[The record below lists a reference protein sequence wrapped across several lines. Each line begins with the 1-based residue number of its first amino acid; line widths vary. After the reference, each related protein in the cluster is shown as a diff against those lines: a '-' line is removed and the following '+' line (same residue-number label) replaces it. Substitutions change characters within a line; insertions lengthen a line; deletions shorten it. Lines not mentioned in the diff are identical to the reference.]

1 MNLKKIQAMPFAPF
15 HEESKV
21 RWKVTVKVKE
31 PVVDGER
38 LLVVDFLE
46 NLSCTAYRRDMPSF
60 RIVCAKKSK
69 EVKGINHEGRIQQ
82 KVLNCFSTPMWW
94 YNEYVLISPR
104 EEEALR
110 RFLKAEKTENHQMD
124 NLCKWIKQT
133 RQEMKKRSME
143 KRGELMDEDY
153 RLCPEALP
161 EGLIDYIRRE
171 VLPEDRVII
180 YKRGNVNGICT
191 VCGTQVHARGR
202 RFTQSAYATCPNC
215 GARVICVLEDGCAFA
230 ANYIEN
236 IVAVQKGTDGETVFF
251 RQWLL
256 HRDNSA
262 RWEHIEDFLQETV
275 RYAIRGN
282 KTAKWQKQGKESY
295 YMRTERYELDEWTR
309 WQDNR
314 IYDGSYF
321 FYPTGIEE
329 ALSGTAMQYAD
340 LEGYLEERG
349 HNKNPIY
356 FLEYHARYPV
366 IEFLWKAGYQNIVHN
381 RIFGMDRENRNAI
394 LWERKKLK
402 ECFKFPLRILKLM
415 PPEEW
420 SLNDIQRVNDLWEKY
435 GGKVTDTEIR
445 LVLQS
450 KVDIQLWSRATTYA
464 NAGRILK
471 YIKNQTDKRKEK
483 NPDKRS
489 ISQNDT
495 AQAYRDYLQECEQL
509 HLDLHDKEILFP
521 KDLTAAHNR
530 TMEQVKFEKNKAD
543 QEKFQKAVEK
553 LEKFAWGEG
562 EFFIRPAREQME
574 LTAEGKA
581 LHHCVGGYI
590 KRMAEGETAI
600 FFLRKVSEPDKPFY
614 TLELQKKRVIQCRT
628 EHNASYDRK
637 PDVKKFVDM
646 WMEKVVKKGGKKK
659 AKEATA

>member
-15 HEESKV
+15 RRESME
-21 RWKVTVKVKE
+21 RWRVTVKE

-143 KRGELMDEDY
+143 ERGELMDEDY

-161 EGLIDYIRRE
+161 EGMIDYIRRE

-180 YKRGNVNGICT
+180 YKKGNVQGTCS
-191 VCGTQVHARGR
+191 VCGSKVHARGR
-202 RFTQSAYATCPNC
+202 RFVQGTRVNCPNC
-215 GARVICVLEDGCAFA
+215 GTGVSCVLENGSAFA
-230 ANYIEN
+230 SNYIEN

-251 RQWLL
+251 QQWLL

-366 IEFLWKAGYQNIVHN
+366 IEFLWKAGYRNIVHN

-420 SLNDIQRVNDLWEKY
+420 RLDDIQRVNDLWERY
-435 GGKVTDTEIR
+435 GGKITDTEIQ
-445 LVLQS
+445 LVLES
-450 KVDIQLWSRATTYA
+450 KVDIQLWSGATPYA

-471 YIKNQTDKRKEK
+471 YIKNQTDKREEK
-483 NPDKRS
+483 NPDRRI

-495 AQAYRDYLQECEQL
+495 ARVYRDYLQECEQL
-509 HLDLHDKEILFP
+509 RIDLQDKEILFP

-553 LEKFAWGEG
+553 LEKFAWSEG

-590 KRMAEGETAI
+590 RRMAEGETAI

-637 PDVKKFVDM
+637 PDVKSFVDM
-646 WMEKVVKKGGKKK
+646 WIEKIVKKGGKKK
-659 AKEATA
+659 AKEAAA

>member
-21 RWKVTVKVKE
+21 RWKVTVKE

-366 IEFLWKAGYQNIVHN
+366 IEFLWKAGYRNIVHN

-420 SLNDIQRVNDLWEKY
+420 SLNDIQRVNDLWERY

-628 EHNASYDRK
+628 EHNASYDRN
-637 PDVKKFVDM
+637 PDVKNFVDM
-646 WMEKVVKKGGKKK
+646 WMEKVVKKGGNKK
-659 AKEATA
+659 AKEAAA

>member
-1 MNLKKIQAMPFAPF
+1 MQN
-15 HEESKV
+15 
-21 RWKVTVKVKE
+21 
-31 PVVDGER
+31 
-38 LLVVDFLE
+38 
-46 NLSCTAYRRDMPSF
+46 
-60 RIVCAKKSK
+60 
-69 EVKGINHEGRIQQ
+69 
-82 KVLNCFSTPMWW
+82 
-94 YNEYVLISPR
+94 
-104 EEEALR
+104 
-110 RFLKAEKTENHQMD
+110 
-124 NLCKWIKQT
+124 T
-133 RQEMKKRSME
+133 R
-143 KRGELMDEDY
+143 
-153 RLCPEALP
+153 
-161 EGLIDYIRRE
+161 
-171 VLPEDRVII
+171 
-180 YKRGNVNGICT
+180 VN
-191 VCGTQVHARGR
+191 
-202 RFTQSAYATCPNC
+202 CPNC
-215 GARVICVLEDGCAFA
+215 GTRVSCVLENGSAFA
-230 ANYIEN
+230 SNYIEN

-340 LEGYLEERG
+340 LEGYLEEKG
-349 HNKNPIY
+349 HNRNPIY
-356 FLEYHARYPV
+356 FLEYHAKYPV
-366 IEFLWKAGYQNIVHN
+366 MEFLWKAGYRNIVHN

-420 SLNDIQRVNDLWEKY
+420 KLDDVQRANYLWKNY
-435 GGKVTDTEIR
+435 GERITDAEMQTA
-445 LVLQS
+445 LQS
-450 KVDIQLWSRATTYA
+450 RLDVQSLTGAMPYA
-464 NAGRILK
+464 GIGKILK
-471 YIKNQTDKRKEK
+471 YIQKQTEKRKGEE
-483 NPDKRS
+483 R
-489 ISQNDT
+489 DT
-495 AQAYRDYLQECEQL
+495 TYTLEGIIRTYRDYLQECEQL
-509 HLDLHDKEILFP
+509 HFDLHDREILFP
-521 KDLTAAHNR
+521 KDLVAAHDR
-530 TMEQVKFEKNKAD
+530 TMKQIAFEKNKAN

-553 LEKFAWGEG
+553 LEKFAWSEG

-590 KRMAEGETAI
+590 RDMAEEKTAI
-600 FFLRKVSEPDKPFY
+600 FFLRKASEPDKPFY

-628 EHNASYDRK
+628 EHNASYDRN
-637 PDVKKFVDM
+637 PDVKNFVDM
-646 WMEKVVKKGGKKK
+646 WMEKVVKKGGNKKT
-659 AKEATA
+659 KEAAA

>member
-21 RWKVTVKVKE
+21 RWKVTVKE

-366 IEFLWKAGYQNIVHN
+366 IEFLWKAGYRNIVHN

-394 LWERKKLK
+394 RWERKKLRD
-402 ECFKFPLRILKLM
+402 CFKFPLRILKLM

-420 SLNDIQRVNDLWEKY
+420 SLNDIQRVNDLWERY
-435 GGKVTDTEIR
+435 GGKITDTEIQ

-450 KVDIQLWSRATTYA
+450 KVDIQLWSRATAYA
-464 NAGRILK
+464 SVGKILK
-471 YIKNQTDKRKEK
+471 YIQKQTEKRKEE
-483 NPDKRS
+483 NPDRRNVSKDESAR
-489 ISQNDT
+489 I
-495 AQAYRDYLQECEQL
+495 YRDYLQECEQL

-628 EHNASYDRK
+628 EHNASYDRN
-637 PDVKKFVDM
+637 PDVKNFVDM
-646 WMEKVVKKGGKKK
+646 WMEKVVKKGGNKK
-659 AKEATA
+659 AKEAAA

>member
-21 RWKVTVKVKE
+21 RWKVTVKE

-110 RFLKAEKTENHQMD
+110 RFLKAEETENHQMD

-366 IEFLWKAGYQNIVHN
+366 IEFLWKAGYRNIVHN

-600 FFLRKVSEPDKPFY
+600 FFLREVSEPDKPFY

-628 EHNASYDRK
+628 EHNASYDRN
-637 PDVKKFVDM
+637 PDVKNFVDM
-646 WMEKVVKKGGKKK
+646 WMEKVVKKGGNKK
-659 AKEATA
+659 AKEAAA

>member
-21 RWKVTVKVKE
+21 RWKVTVKE

-110 RFLKAEKTENHQMD
+110 RFLKAEETENHQMD

-366 IEFLWKAGYQNIVHN
+366 IEFLWKAGYRNIVHN

-628 EHNASYDRK
+628 EHNASYDRN
-637 PDVKKFVDM
+637 PDVKNFVDM
-646 WMEKVVKKGGKKK
+646 WMEKVVKKGGNKK
-659 AKEATA
+659 AKEAAA

>member
-15 HEESKV
+15 CEESGV
-21 RWKVTVKVKE
+21 RWKVTVKE

-38 LLVVDFLE
+38 MLVVDFLE
-46 NLSCTAYRRDMPSF
+46 NTACVSYKRETPSF
-60 RIVCAKKSK
+60 RIVCAKKSR
-69 EVKGINHEGRIQQ
+69 EAKGITHEGKIQQ
-82 KVLNCFSTPMWW
+82 KVLDSFRRFAG
-94 YNEYVLISPR
+94 EYAMISLR

-110 RFLKAEKTENHQMD
+110 RFLKTEKTGNHQLD
-124 NLCKWIKQT
+124 NLCKWIEQT

-143 KRGELMDEDY
+143 ERGELMDEDY

-171 VLPEDRVII
+171 VLPNDRVII
-180 YKRGNVNGICT
+180 YKKGNVNGICT
-191 VCGTQVHARGR
+191 VCGTQVRAMGR

-215 GARVICVLEDGCAFA
+215 GARVSCVLEDGSSFA
-230 ANYIEN
+230 ASYIEN
-236 IVAVQKGTDGETVFF
+236 IVAVQKGTDGKTVFF

-256 HRDNSA
+256 RRDHTA

-275 RYAIRGN
+275 RYAIRGA
-282 KTAKWQKQGKESY
+282 KTAKWQKEGKWNY
-295 YMRTERYELDEWTR
+295 YMKTERYELDEWTR
-309 WQDNR
+309 WSDNR
-314 IYDGSYF
+314 IYDGGYYF
-321 FYPTGIEE
+321 YTGGIEE

-340 LEGYLEERG
+340 LDGYLAAER

-356 FLEYHARYPV
+356 FLEYHAKYPV
-366 IEFLWKAGYQNIVHN
+366 IEFLWKAGYRNIVHN
-381 RIFGMDRENRNAI
+381 RIFGMSKENRNAI

-420 SLNDIQRVNDLWEKY
+420 KLDDVQRANYLWKNY
-435 GGKVTDTEIR
+435 GERITDAEMR
-445 LVLQS
+445 MALQS
-450 KVDIQLWSRATTYA
+450 RTDVQNLTGAMPYA
-464 NAGRILK
+464 GIGKILK
-471 YIKNQTDKRKEK
+471 YIQKQTEKRKEEK
-483 NPDKRS
+483 GHTTYTLEGIIR
-489 ISQNDT
+489 
-495 AQAYRDYLQECEQL
+495 AYRDYLRECEQL
-509 HLDLHDKEILFP
+509 HFDLHDREILFP
-521 KDLTAAHNR
+521 KDLVAAHDR
-530 TMEQVKFEKNKAD
+530 TMKQIAFEKNKAD

-553 LEKFAWGEG
+553 LEKFAWSEG
-562 EFFIRPAREQME
+562 DFFIRPAREQME

-590 KRMAEGETAI
+590 GDMAEEKTAI

-659 AKEATA
+659 AKEAAA

>member
-21 RWKVTVKVKE
+21 RWKVTVKE

-349 HNKNPIY
+349 HNRNPIY
-356 FLEYHARYPV
+356 FLEYHEKYPV
-366 IEFLWKAGYQNIVHN
+366 IEFLWKAGYRNIVHN

-590 KRMAEGETAI
+590 RDMAEEKTAI
-600 FFLRKVSEPDKPFY
+600 FFLRKANEPDKPFY

-628 EHNASYDRK
+628 EHNASYDRN
-637 PDVKKFVDM
+637 PDVKNFVDM

-659 AKEATA
+659 AKEAAA

>member
-21 RWKVTVKVKE
+21 RWKVTVKE
-31 PVVDGER
+31 PVEDGER

-366 IEFLWKAGYQNIVHN
+366 IEFLWKAGYRNIVHN

-590 KRMAEGETAI
+590 RDMAEEKTAI
-600 FFLRKVSEPDKPFY
+600 FFLRKANEPDKPFY

-628 EHNASYDRK
+628 EHNASYDRN
-637 PDVKKFVDM
+637 PDVKNFVDM

-659 AKEATA
+659 AKEAAA

>member
-1 MNLKKIQAMPFAPF
+1 MNLKKIKAMPFAPF
-15 HEESKV
+15 RRESME
-21 RWKVTVKVKE
+21 RWRVTVKE

-38 LLVVDFLE
+38 MLVVDFLE
-46 NLSCTAYRRDMPSF
+46 NTACVSYKRETPSF
-60 RIVCAKKSK
+60 RIVCGKKSR
-69 EVKGINHEGRIQQ
+69 EVKGITHEGKIQQ
-82 KVLNCFSTPMWW
+82 KVLDSFRRFTG
-94 YNEYVLISPR
+94 EYAMISPR

-110 RFLKAEKTENHQMD
+110 RFLKAEKTGNHQLD
-124 NLCKWIKQT
+124 NLCTWVEQT

-143 KRGELMDEDY
+143 ERGELMDEDY

-171 VLPEDRVII
+171 VLPNDRVII

-191 VCGTQVHARGR
+191 VCGTQVHAGGR
-202 RFTQSAYATCPNC
+202 RFTQSTRVNCPSC
-215 GARVICVLEDGCAFA
+215 GARVSCVLEDGCAFA

-236 IVAVQKGTDGETVFF
+236 VVAVQKGTDGETVFF

-282 KTAKWQKQGKESY
+282 KTAKWQKQGKDNY

-321 FYPTGIEE
+321 FYPGGIEE

-340 LEGYLEERG
+340 LEGYLEEGGYR
-349 HNKNPIY
+349 NAIY
-356 FLEYHARYPV
+356 FLEYHAKYPV
-366 IEFLWKAGYQNIVHN
+366 IEFLWKTGYRNIVHN

-420 SLNDIQRVNDLWEKY
+420 SLNDIQRVNDLWGRY
-435 GGKVTDTEIR
+435 GGIITDTEIR
-445 LVLQS
+445 LVLES
-450 KVDIQLWSRATTYA
+450 KVDIQLWSRATAYA
-464 NAGRILK
+464 SVGKILK
-471 YIKNQTDKRKEK
+471 YIQKQTEKRKEE
-483 NPDKRS
+483 NPDRRNVSKDESAR
-489 ISQNDT
+489 I
-495 AQAYRDYLQECEQL
+495 YRDYLQECEQL

-530 TMEQVKFEKNKAD
+530 TMEQVKFERNKVD

-553 LEKFAWGEG
+553 LEKFAWSEG
-562 EFFIRPAREQME
+562 DFFIRPAREQAE

-637 PDVKKFVDM
+637 PDVKNFVDM
-646 WMEKVVKKGGKKK
+646 WMEKIVKKGGKKK
-659 AKEATA
+659 AKEAAA

>member
-15 HEESKV
+15 RRESME
-21 RWKVTVKVKE
+21 RWRVTVKE

-38 LLVVDFLE
+38 MLVVDFLE
-46 NLSCTAYRRDMPSF
+46 NTACVSYKRETPSF
-60 RIVCAKKSK
+60 RIVCGKKSG
-69 EVKGINHEGRIQQ
+69 EVKGITHEGKVQQ
-82 KVLNCFSTPMWW
+82 KVLDSFRRFTG
-94 YNEYVLISPR
+94 EYAMISPR

-110 RFLKAEKTENHQMD
+110 RFLKAEKTGNHQMD

-236 IVAVQKGTDGETVFF
+236 IVAVQKGTDGKTVFF

-275 RYAIRGN
+275 RYAIRRN

-321 FYPTGIEE
+321 FYTGGIEE

-340 LEGYLEERG
+340 LEGYLEEGGYR
-349 HNKNPIY
+349 NAIY
-356 FLEYHARYPV
+356 FLEYHAKYPV
-366 IEFLWKAGYQNIVHN
+366 IEFLWKTGYRNIVHN

-394 LWERKKLK
+394 LWEREKLK

-420 SLNDIQRVNDLWEKY
+420 KLDDVKRANYLWKNY
-435 GGKVTDTEIR
+435 GERITDAEMR
-445 LVLQS
+445 MALQS
-450 KVDIQLWSRATTYA
+450 RTDVQSLTGAMPYA
-464 NAGRILK
+464 GIGKILK
-471 YIKNQTDKRKEK
+471 YIQKQTEKRKEEK
-483 NPDKRS
+483 GHTTYTPEGIIR
-489 ISQNDT
+489 
-495 AQAYRDYLQECEQL
+495 AYRDYLRECEQL
-509 HLDLHDKEILFP
+509 HFDLHDREILFP
-521 KDLTAAHNR
+521 KDLVAAHDR
-530 TMEQVKFEKNKAD
+530 TMKQIAFEKNKAD
-543 QEKFQKAVEK
+543 QEKFQKAVNK
-553 LEKFAWGEG
+553 LEKFAWQKGG
-562 EFFIRPAREQME
+562 FLIRPAREQME

-590 KRMAEGETAI
+590 RDMAEEKTAI
-600 FFLRKVSEPDKPFY
+600 FFLRKANEPDKPFY

-628 EHNASYDRK
+628 EHNASYDRN
-637 PDVKKFVDM
+637 PDVKNFVDM
-646 WMEKVVKKGGKKK
+646 WMEKIVKSGGKKK
-659 AKEATA
+659 AKEAAA

>member
-15 HEESKV
+15 RRESME
-21 RWKVTVKVKE
+21 RWRVTVKE

-38 LLVVDFLE
+38 MLVVDFLE
-46 NLSCTAYRRDMPSF
+46 NTACVSYKRETPSF
-60 RIVCAKKSK
+60 RIVCGKKSR
-69 EVKGINHEGRIQQ
+69 EVKGITHEGKIQQ
-82 KVLNCFSTPMWW
+82 KVLDSFRRFAG
-94 YNEYVLISPR
+94 EYAMISPR

-110 RFLKAEKTENHQMD
+110 RFLKAEKTGNHQLD
-124 NLCKWIKQT
+124 NLCTWVEQT

-143 KRGELMDEDY
+143 ERGELMDEDY

-161 EGLIDYIRRE
+161 EGMIDYIRRE
-171 VLPEDRVII
+171 VLPKDRVII

-191 VCGTQVHARGR
+191 VCGTQVRAMGR
-202 RFTQSAYATCPNC
+202 RFTQSTRVNCPNC
-215 GARVICVLEDGCAFA
+215 GARVSCVLEDGCAFA

-236 IVAVQKGTDGETVFF
+236 IVAVQKGTDGKTVFF

-256 HRDNSA
+256 RRDHTA
-262 RWEHIEDFLQETV
+262 RWEHIEDFLHETV
-275 RYAIRGN
+275 RYAIRGA
-282 KTAKWQKQGKESY
+282 KTAKWQKQGKWNY
-295 YMRTERYELDEWTR
+295 YMKTERYELDEWIR
-309 WQDNR
+309 WSDNR
-314 IYDGSYF
+314 IYDGGYYF
-321 FYPTGIEE
+321 YTGGIEE
-329 ALSGTAMQYAD
+329 ALQGTAMQYAD
-340 LEGYLEERG
+340 LDGYLAAERR
-349 HNKNPIY
+349 NENPIY
-356 FLEYHARYPV
+356 FLEYHAKYPV
-366 IEFLWKAGYQNIVHN
+366 IEFLWKAGYRNIVHN

-420 SLNDIQRVNDLWEKY
+420 KLDDVQRANYLWKNY
-435 GGKVTDTEIR
+435 GERITDAEMQMA
-445 LVLQS
+445 LQS
-450 KVDIQLWSRATTYA
+450 RTDVQSLTGAMPYA
-464 NAGRILK
+464 GIGKILK
-471 YIKNQTDKRKEK
+471 YIQKQTEKRKEEK
-483 NPDKRS
+483 GHTTYTPEGIIR
-489 ISQNDT
+489 
-495 AQAYRDYLQECEQL
+495 AYRDYLRECEQL
-509 HLDLHDKEILFP
+509 HFDLHDREILFP

-553 LEKFAWGEG
+553 LEKFAWSEG

-637 PDVKKFVDM
+637 PDVKNFVDM
-646 WMEKVVKKGGKKK
+646 WMEKVVKKGVNKK
-659 AKEATA
+659 AKEAAA

>member
-21 RWKVTVKVKE
+21 RWKVTVKE

-340 LEGYLEERG
+340 LEGYLEERR

-366 IEFLWKAGYQNIVHN
+366 IEFLWKAGYRNIVHN

-590 KRMAEGETAI
+590 RDMAEEKTAI
-600 FFLRKVSEPDKPFY
+600 FFLRKANEPDKPFY

-628 EHNASYDRK
+628 EHNASYDRN
-637 PDVKKFVDM
+637 PDVKNFVDM

-659 AKEATA
+659 AKEAAA

>member
-15 HEESKV
+15 RRESME
-21 RWKVTVKVKE
+21 RWRVTVKE

-38 LLVVDFLE
+38 MLVVDFLE
-46 NLSCTAYRRDMPSF
+46 NTACVSYKRETPSF
-60 RIVCAKKSK
+60 RIVCGKKSR
-69 EVKGINHEGRIQQ
+69 EVKGITHEGKIQQ
-82 KVLNCFSTPMWW
+82 KVLDSFRRFTG
-94 YNEYVLISPR
+94 EYAMISPR

-110 RFLKAEKTENHQMD
+110 RFLKAEKTGNHQLD
-124 NLCKWIKQT
+124 NLCKWVEQT
-133 RQEMKKRSME
+133 RQKMKKRSME
-143 KRGELMDEDY
+143 ERGELMDEDY

-171 VLPEDRVII
+171 VLPEDKVII
-180 YKRGNVNGICT
+180 YKKGNVHGTCS

-202 RFTQSAYATCPNC
+202 RFTQSTRVNCPNC
-215 GARVICVLEDGCAFA
+215 GTRVSCVLEDGCAFA

-321 FYPTGIEE
+321 FYSTGIEE

-340 LEGYLEERG
+340 LDGYLAAER

-366 IEFLWKAGYQNIVHN
+366 VEFLWKAGYRNIVHN
-381 RIFGMDRENRNAI
+381 RVFGMSKENRNAI
-394 LWERKKLK
+394 RWERKKLK
-402 ECFKFPLRILKLM
+402 DCFKFPLRILKLM

-420 SLNDIQRVNDLWEKY
+420 KLDDVQRANYLWKNY
-435 GGKVTDTEIR
+435 GERITDAEMQTA
-445 LVLQS
+445 LQS
-450 KVDIQLWSRATTYA
+450 RTDVQSLTGAMPYA
-464 NAGRILK
+464 GIGKILK
-471 YIKNQTDKRKEK
+471 YIQKQTEKRKEEK
-483 NPDKRS
+483 GHTTYTPEGIIR
-489 ISQNDT
+489 
-495 AQAYRDYLQECEQL
+495 AYRDYLQECEQL
-509 HLDLHDKEILFP
+509 HFDLHDREILFP
-521 KDLTAAHNR
+521 KDLVAAHDR
-530 TMEQVKFEKNKAD
+530 TMKQIAFEKNKAD

-553 LEKFAWGEG
+553 LEKFAWSEG

-590 KRMAEGETAI
+590 RDMAEEKTAI
-600 FFLRKVSEPDKPFY
+600 FFLRKANEPDKPFY

-628 EHNASYDRK
+628 EHNASYDRNQ
-637 PDVKKFVDM
+637 DVKNFVDM
-646 WMEKVVKKGGKKK
+646 WMEKVVKKGGNKK
-659 AKEATA
+659 AKEAAA

>member
-15 HEESKV
+15 RRESME
-21 RWKVTVKVKE
+21 RWRVTVKE

-38 LLVVDFLE
+38 MLVVDFLE
-46 NLSCTAYRRDMPSF
+46 NTACVSYKRETPSF
-60 RIVCAKKSK
+60 RIVCGKKSG
-69 EVKGINHEGRIQQ
+69 EVKGITHEGKVQQ
-82 KVLNCFSTPMWW
+82 KVLDSFRRFTG
-94 YNEYVLISPR
+94 EYAMISPR

-110 RFLKAEKTENHQMD
+110 RFLKAEKTGNHQLD

-236 IVAVQKGTDGETVFF
+236 IVAVQKGTDGKTVFF

-262 RWEHIEDFLQETV
+262 RWEHIENFLQETV

-282 KTAKWQKQGKESY
+282 KTAKWQKQGKDSY

-309 WQDNR
+309 WQGNR

-321 FYPTGIEE
+321 FYTGGIEE

-366 IEFLWKAGYQNIVHN
+366 IEFLWKAGYRNIVHS
-381 RIFGMDRENRNAI
+381 RVFGMSKENRNAI

-420 SLNDIQRVNDLWEKY
+420 KLDDVKRANYLWKNY
-435 GGKVTDTEIR
+435 GERITDAEMR
-445 LVLQS
+445 MALQS
-450 KVDIQLWSRATTYA
+450 RTDVQSLTGAMPYA
-464 NAGRILK
+464 GIGKILK
-471 YIKNQTDKRKEK
+471 YIQKQTEKRKEEK
-483 NPDKRS
+483 GHTTYTPEGIIR
-489 ISQNDT
+489 
-495 AQAYRDYLQECEQL
+495 AYRDYLRECEQL
-509 HLDLHDKEILFP
+509 HFDLHDREILFP
-521 KDLTAAHNR
+521 KDLVAAHDR
-530 TMEQVKFEKNKAD
+530 TMKQIAFEKNKAD
-543 QEKFQKAVEK
+543 QEKFQKAVNK
-553 LEKFAWGEG
+553 LEKFAWQKGG
-562 EFFIRPAREQME
+562 FLIRPAREQME

-590 KRMAEGETAI
+590 RDMAEEKTAI
-600 FFLRKVSEPDKPFY
+600 FFLRKANEPDKPFY

-628 EHNASYDRK
+628 EHNASYDRN

-646 WMEKVVKKGGKKK
+646 WMEKIVKKGEKKK
-659 AKEATA
+659 DKEAAA

>member
-15 HEESKV
+15 CEESGV
-21 RWKVTVKVKE
+21 RWKVTVKE

-46 NLSCTAYRRDMPSF
+46 NTACNVYARNTPSF

-69 EVKGINHEGRIQQ
+69 EVRGINHEGRIQQ
-82 KVLNCFSTPMWW
+82 KVLDCFSGSMWW
-94 YNEYVLISPR
+94 NGYVLISPR
-104 EEEALR
+104 EEKLLQ
-110 RFLKAEKTENHQMD
+110 RFLKSTETGNHQLD
-124 NLCKWIKQT
+124 NLWKWVMQT
-133 RQEMKKRSME
+133 REYMKTKDRKE
-143 KRGELMDEDY
+143 RGELMDEDY

-309 WQDNR
+309 WSDNR
-314 IYDGSYF
+314 IYDGGYYF
-321 FYPTGIEE
+321 YTGGIGE

-340 LEGYLEERG
+340 LDGYSAAER
-349 HNKNPIY
+349 HNKNLIY
-356 FLEYHARYPV
+356 FLEYHAKYPV
-366 IEFLWKAGYQNIVHN
+366 IEFLWKAGYRNIVHN
-381 RIFGMDRENRNAI
+381 RVFGMSKENRNAI
-394 LWERKKLK
+394 RWERKKLK

-628 EHNASYDRK
+628 EHNASYDRN
-637 PDVKKFVDM
+637 PDVKNFVDM
-646 WMEKVVKKGGKKK
+646 WMEKVVKKGGNKK
-659 AKEATA
+659 AKEAAA

>member
-15 HEESKV
+15 RRESME
-21 RWKVTVKVKE
+21 RWRVTVKE

-38 LLVVDFLE
+38 MLVVDFLE
-46 NLSCTAYRRDMPSF
+46 NTACVSYKRETPSF
-60 RIVCAKKSK
+60 RIVCGKKSR
-69 EVKGINHEGRIQQ
+69 EVKGITHEGKIQQ
-82 KVLNCFSTPMWW
+82 KVLDSFRRFTG
-94 YNEYVLISPR
+94 EYAMISPR

-110 RFLKAEKTENHQMD
+110 RFLKAEKTGNHQLD
-124 NLCKWIKQT
+124 NLCTWVEQT

-143 KRGELMDEDY
+143 ERGELMDEDY

-161 EGLIDYIRRE
+161 EGMIDYIRRE

-180 YKRGNVNGICT
+180 YKKGNVQGTCS
-191 VCGTQVHARGR
+191 VCGRKVHTIGR
-202 RFTQSAYATCPNC
+202 RFVQGTRVSCPSC
-215 GARVICVLEDGCAFA
+215 GARVSCVLEDGCAFA

-282 KTAKWQKQGKESY
+282 KTAKWQKQGKWNY
-295 YMRTERYELDEWTR
+295 YMKTERYSLDEWTR
-309 WQDNR
+309 WQGNR

-321 FYPTGIEE
+321 FYPGGTEE

-356 FLEYHARYPV
+356 FLEYHAKYPV
-366 IEFLWKAGYQNIVHN
+366 IEFLWKTGYRNIVHN

-415 PPEEW
+415 PSEEW
-420 SLNDIQRVNDLWEKY
+420 KLDDVQRANYLWKNY
-435 GGKVTDTEIR
+435 GERITDAEMQTA
-445 LVLQS
+445 LQS
-450 KVDIQLWSRATTYA
+450 RTDVQSLTVAMPYA
-464 NAGRILK
+464 GIGKILK
-471 YIKNQTDKRKEK
+471 YIQKQTEKRKEEK
-483 NPDKRS
+483 GHTTYTPEGIIR
-489 ISQNDT
+489 
-495 AQAYRDYLQECEQL
+495 AYRDYLRECEQL
-509 HLDLHDKEILFP
+509 HFDLHDKEILFP
-521 KDLTAAHNR
+521 KDLTAAHAR
-530 TMEQVKFEKNKAD
+530 TMAQVEFEKNKAD
-543 QEKFQKAVEK
+543 QEKFRKAVEK
-553 LEKFAWGEG
+553 LEKFAWSEG

-590 KRMAEGETAI
+590 RDMAEEKTAI

-637 PDVKKFVDM
+637 PDVKNFVDM
-646 WMEKVVKKGGKKK
+646 WMEKIVKKGGKKK
-659 AKEATA
+659 AKEAAA

>member
-21 RWKVTVKVKE
+21 RWKVTVKE

-366 IEFLWKAGYQNIVHN
+366 IEFLWKAGYRNIVHN

-553 LEKFAWGEG
+553 LEKFAWSEG

-574 LTAEGKA
+574 LTAEGKD

-590 KRMAEGETAI
+590 RDMAEGETAI

-628 EHNASYDRK
+628 EHNASYDRN
-637 PDVKKFVDM
+637 PDVKNFVDM

-659 AKEATA
+659 AKEAAA

>member
-21 RWKVTVKVKE
+21 RWKVTVKE

-215 GARVICVLEDGCAFA
+215 GARVICVLDDGCAFA

-366 IEFLWKAGYQNIVHN
+366 IEFLWKAGYRNIVHN

-628 EHNASYDRK
+628 EHNASYDRN
-637 PDVKKFVDM
+637 PDVKNFVDM
-646 WMEKVVKKGGKKK
+646 WMEKVVKKGGNKK
-659 AKEATA
+659 AKEAAA

>member
-15 HEESKV
+15 RRESME
-21 RWKVTVKVKE
+21 RWRVTVKE

-38 LLVVDFLE
+38 MLVVDFLE
-46 NLSCTAYRRDMPSF
+46 NTACVSYKRETPSF
-60 RIVCAKKSK
+60 RIVCGKKSR
-69 EVKGINHEGRIQQ
+69 EVKGITHEGKIQQ
-82 KVLNCFSTPMWW
+82 KVLDSFRRFAG
-94 YNEYVLISPR
+94 EYAMISPR

-110 RFLKAEKTENHQMD
+110 RFLKAEKTGNHQLD
-124 NLCKWIKQT
+124 NLCTWVEQT
-133 RQEMKKRSME
+133 RQEMKKRSMGE
-143 KRGELMDEDY
+143 RGELMGEDY

-161 EGLIDYIRRE
+161 EGMIDYIRRE
-171 VLPEDRVII
+171 VLPKDRVII

-191 VCGTQVHARGR
+191 VCGTQVRAMGR
-202 RFTQSAYATCPNC
+202 RFTQSTRVNCPNC
-215 GARVICVLEDGCAFA
+215 GARVSCVLEDGCAFA

-262 RWEHIEDFLQETV
+262 RWEHIENFLQETV

-314 IYDGSYF
+314 IYDGGYYF
-321 FYPTGIEE
+321 YTGGIET
-329 ALSGTAMQYAD
+329 ALQGTAMQYAD
-340 LEGYLEERG
+340 IDDYLAAER

-366 IEFLWKAGYQNIVHN
+366 IEFLWKAGYRNIVHN
-381 RIFGMDRENRNAI
+381 RVFGMSKENRNAI
-394 LWERKKLK
+394 RWERKKLRD
-402 ECFKFPLRILKLM
+402 CFKFPLRILKLM

-420 SLNDIQRVNDLWEKY
+420 SLNDIQRANYLWKNY
-435 GGKVTDTEIR
+435 GERITDAEMR
-445 LVLQS
+445 MALQS
-450 KVDIQLWSRATTYA
+450 RTDVQNLTGAMPYA
-464 NAGRILK
+464 GIGKILK
-471 YIKNQTDKRKEK
+471 YIQKQTEKRKGEE
-483 NPDKRS
+483 R
-489 ISQNDT
+489 DT
-495 AQAYRDYLQECEQL
+495 TYTLEGIIRAYRDYLQECEQL
-509 HLDLHDKEILFP
+509 HFDLHDREILFP
-521 KDLTAAHNR
+521 KDLVAAHDR
-530 TMEQVKFEKNKAD
+530 TMEQVEFEKNKAD

-553 LEKFAWGEG
+553 LEKFAWSEG

-574 LTAEGKA
+574 LTAEGKD

-590 KRMAEGETAI
+590 RDMAEGETAI
-600 FFLRKVSEPDKPFY
+600 FFLRKANEPDKPFY

-628 EHNASYDRK
+628 EHNASYDRN
-637 PDVKKFVDM
+637 PDVKNFVDM
-646 WMEKVVKKGGKKK
+646 WMEKIVKKGGNKKV
-659 AKEATA
+659 KEAAA

>member
-21 RWKVTVKVKE
+21 RWKVTVKE

>member
-21 RWKVTVKVKE
+21 RWKVTVKE

-38 LLVVDFLE
+38 MLVVDFLE
-46 NLSCTAYRRDMPSF
+46 NTACVSYKRETPSF
-60 RIVCAKKSK
+60 RIVCGKKSG
-69 EVKGINHEGRIQQ
+69 EVKGITHEGKVQQ
-82 KVLNCFSTPMWW
+82 KVLDSFRRFTG
-94 YNEYVLISPR
+94 EYAMISPR

-110 RFLKAEKTENHQMD
+110 RFLKAEKTGNHQLD
-124 NLCKWIKQT
+124 NLCKWVEQT

-143 KRGELMDEDY
+143 ERGELMDEDY

-161 EGLIDYIRRE
+161 GGMIDYIRRE
-171 VLPEDRVII
+171 VLPKDRVII
-180 YKRGNVNGICT
+180 YKKGNVQGTCS
-191 VCGTQVHARGR
+191 VCGRKVHARGR
-202 RFTQSAYATCPNC
+202 RFVQGTRVNCPNC
-215 GARVICVLEDGCAFA
+215 GTGVSCVLENGSVFA
-230 ANYIEN
+230 SNYIEN
-236 IVAVQKGTDGETVFF
+236 IVAVQKGTDGKTVFF

-275 RYAIRGN
+275 RYAIRRN

-321 FYPTGIEE
+321 FYTGGIEE

-366 IEFLWKAGYQNIVHN
+366 IEFLWKAGYRNIVHN

-394 LWERKKLK
+394 HWERKKLK

-420 SLNDIQRVNDLWEKY
+420 KLDDVQRANYLWKNY
-435 GGKVTDTEIR
+435 GERITDAEMR
-445 LVLQS
+445 MALQS
-450 KVDIQLWSRATTYA
+450 RTDVQSLTGAMPYA
-464 NAGRILK
+464 GIGKILK
-471 YIKNQTDKRKEK
+471 YIQKQTEKRKEEK
-483 NPDKRS
+483 GHTTYTLEGIIR
-489 ISQNDT
+489 
-495 AQAYRDYLQECEQL
+495 AYRDYLRECEQL
-509 HLDLHDKEILFP
+509 HFDLHDREILFP
-521 KDLTAAHNR
+521 KDLVAAHDR
-530 TMEQVKFEKNKAD
+530 TMKQIAFEKNKAD
-543 QEKFQKAVEK
+543 QEKFQKAVNK
-553 LEKFAWGEG
+553 LEKFAWQKGG
-562 EFFIRPAREQME
+562 FLIRPAREQME

-590 KRMAEGETAI
+590 RDMAEEKTAI
-600 FFLRKVSEPDKPFY
+600 FFLRKANEPDKPFY

-628 EHNASYDRK
+628 EHNASYDRN
-637 PDVKKFVDM
+637 PDVKNFVDM

-659 AKEATA
+659 AKEAAA

>member
-15 HEESKV
+15 RRESME
-21 RWKVTVKVKE
+21 RWRVTVKE

-38 LLVVDFLE
+38 MLVVDFLE
-46 NLSCTAYRRDMPSF
+46 NTACVSYKRETPSF
-60 RIVCAKKSK
+60 RIVCGKKSR
-69 EVKGINHEGRIQQ
+69 EVKGITHEGKIQQ
-82 KVLNCFSTPMWW
+82 KVLDSFRRFAG
-94 YNEYVLISPR
+94 EYAMISPR

-110 RFLKAEKTENHQMD
+110 RFLKAEKTGNHQLD
-124 NLCKWIKQT
+124 NLCTWVEQT
-133 RQEMKKRSME
+133 RQEMKKRSMGE
-143 KRGELMDEDY
+143 RGELMDEDY

-161 EGLIDYIRRE
+161 EGMIDYIRRE
-171 VLPEDRVII
+171 VLPKDRVII

-191 VCGTQVHARGR
+191 VCGTQVRAMGR
-202 RFTQSAYATCPNC
+202 RFTQSTRVNCPNC
-215 GARVICVLEDGCAFA
+215 GARVSCVLEDGCAFA

-262 RWEHIEDFLQETV
+262 RWEHIENFLQETV

-282 KTAKWQKQGKESY
+282 KTAKWQKQGKDSY

-309 WQDNR
+309 WQGNR

-321 FYPTGIEE
+321 FYTGGIEE

-366 IEFLWKAGYQNIVHN
+366 IEFLWKAGYRNIVHN

-420 SLNDIQRVNDLWEKY
+420 KLDDVQRANYLWKNY
-435 GGKVTDTEIR
+435 GERITDAEMR
-445 LVLQS
+445 MALQS
-450 KVDIQLWSRATTYA
+450 RTDVQNLTGAMPYA
-464 NAGRILK
+464 RIGKILK
-471 YIKNQTDKRKEK
+471 YIQKQTEKRKEEK
-483 NPDKRS
+483 GHTTYTLEGIIR
-489 ISQNDT
+489 
-495 AQAYRDYLQECEQL
+495 AYRDYLRECEQL
-509 HLDLHDKEILFP
+509 HFDLHDREILFP
-521 KDLTAAHNR
+521 KDLVAAHDR
-530 TMEQVKFEKNKAD
+530 TMEQVEFEKNKAD

-553 LEKFAWGEG
+553 LEKFAWSEG

-628 EHNASYDRK
+628 EHNASYDRN

-659 AKEATA
+659 AKEAAA

>member
-21 RWKVTVKVKE
+21 RWKVTVKE

-366 IEFLWKAGYQNIVHN
+366 IEFLWKAGYRNIVHN

-590 KRMAEGETAI
+590 RDMAEEKTAI
-600 FFLRKVSEPDKPFY
+600 FFLRKANEAILY
-614 TLELQKKRVIQCRT
+614 IGIAE
-628 EHNASYDRK
+628 
-637 PDVKKFVDM
+637 
-646 WMEKVVKKGGKKK
+646 EKGYSMSHR
-659 AKEATA
+659 A

>member
-21 RWKVTVKVKE
+21 RWKVTVKE

-143 KRGELMDEDY
+143 ERGELMDEDY

-366 IEFLWKAGYQNIVHN
+366 IEFLWKAGYRNIVHN

-590 KRMAEGETAI
+590 RDMAEEKTAI
-600 FFLRKVSEPDKPFY
+600 FFLRKANEPDKPFY

-637 PDVKKFVDM
+637 PDVKNFVDM
-646 WMEKVVKKGGKKK
+646 WMEKIVKKGGKKK
-659 AKEATA
+659 AKEAAA

>member
-15 HEESKV
+15 CEESGV
-21 RWKVTVKVKE
+21 RWKVTVKE

-46 NLSCTAYRRDMPSF
+46 NTACVSYKRETPSF
-60 RIVCAKKSK
+60 RIVCGKKSR
-69 EVKGINHEGRIQQ
+69 EVKGITHEGKIQQ
-82 KVLNCFSTPMWW
+82 KVLDSFRRFAG
-94 YNEYVLISPR
+94 EYAMISPR

-110 RFLKAEKTENHQMD
+110 RFLKAEKTRNHQLD
-124 NLCKWIKQT
+124 NLYTWIKQT

-143 KRGELMDEDY
+143 ERGELMDEDY

-161 EGLIDYIRRE
+161 KGLIDYIRRE
-171 VLPEDRVII
+171 VLPKDRVII

-191 VCGTQVHARGR
+191 VCGTQVRAMGR

-215 GARVICVLEDGCAFA
+215 GARVSCVLEDGCSFA

-236 IVAVQKGTDGETVFF
+236 IVAVQKGTDGKTVFF

-256 HRDNSA
+256 RRDHTA

-275 RYAIRGN
+275 RYAIRGA
-282 KTAKWQKQGKESY
+282 KTAKWQKEGKWNY
-295 YMRTERYELDEWTR
+295 YMKTERYKLDEWTR
-309 WQDNR
+309 WSDNR

-366 IEFLWKAGYQNIVHN
+366 IEFLWKAGYRNIVHN

-420 SLNDIQRVNDLWEKY
+420 KLDDVQRANYLWKNY
-435 GGKVTDTEIR
+435 GERITDAEMR
-445 LVLQS
+445 MALQS
-450 KVDIQLWSRATTYA
+450 RTDVQNLTGAMPYA
-464 NAGRILK
+464 GIGKILK
-471 YIKNQTDKRKEK
+471 YIQKQTEKRKEEK
-483 NPDKRS
+483 GHTTYTLEGIIR
-489 ISQNDT
+489 
-495 AQAYRDYLQECEQL
+495 AYRDYLRECEQL
-509 HLDLHDKEILFP
+509 HFDLHDREILFP
-521 KDLTAAHNR
+521 KDLVAAHDR
-530 TMEQVKFEKNKAD
+530 TMEQVEFEKNKAD

-553 LEKFAWGEG
+553 LEKFAWSEG
-562 EFFIRPAREQME
+562 DFFIRPAREQME

-590 KRMAEGETAI
+590 RDMAEGETAI

-628 EHNASYDRK
+628 EHNASYDRN
-637 PDVKKFVDM
+637 PDVKNFVDM
-646 WMEKVVKKGGKKK
+646 WMEKVVKKGGNKK
-659 AKEATA
+659 AKEAAA